1 MLSSW
6 TERPRGCVHHC
17 LLCTSVGCRCTCSQ
31 LPCEPS
37 LSRLYSPYTA
47 LKDTPRTPRTSS
59 PLAVSSSPLEHHAC
73 AEDTLRTVPLIHRVH
88 LADDAEHAGS
98 AQRALFD
105 EARAPRADCAMAT
118 RSENVRRF
126 GVTADHARGVAGSLR
141 RRRRLFPGC
150 TALSVALSQQ
160 RRAPPDSI
168 SQSRR
173 CRTSRRCGYPL
184 LNFSPSR
191 LNLSCSLRRCRHSCR
206 LGISPR
212 LVGLC
217 LRCDPL
223 GLRLRAHLLS
233 PLSSCSLFRCRF
245 CPQL

>member
-1 MLSSW
+1 
-6 TERPRGCVHHC
+6 
-17 LLCTSVGCRCTCSQ
+17 
-31 LPCEPS
+31 
-37 LSRLYSPYTA
+37 
-47 LKDTPRTPRTSS
+47 
-59 PLAVSSSPLEHHAC
+59 
-73 AEDTLRTVPLIHRVH
+73 
-88 LADDAEHAGS
+88 
-98 AQRALFD
+98 
-105 EARAPRADCAMAT
+105 MAT

-191 LNLSCSLRRCRHSCR
+191 LNFSPSRLNLSCVAAAVAATAAALASALAWWASACAATLSASASAPTCFR
-206 LGISPR
+206 
-212 LVGLC
+212 LC
-217 LRCDPL
+217 LVAAFFAVAFARSCD
-223 GLRLRAHLLS
+223 GLVPRE
-233 PLSSCSLFRCRF
+233 
-245 CPQL
+245 